1 MSYTFTSGQILTAAD
16 LNAVIAQTAST
27 GTNASSLA
35 TGTVAESVLPYRMN
49 QNVTTTS
56 NVTFANVVI
65 TGNLTVQGVTTS
77 INTANLD
84 ITDLNIT
91 VGKNAANSLQANGG
105 GLTIAGANAQFYYND
120 TSNNMILNLP
130 ISIGNATGNAT
141 LSSINLNVNG
151 AFIANTTGAYH
162 TGTINAASHTVGAT
176 FTANATLV
184 NAAAI
189 NITGQVN
196 TATMYATTTANV
208 GANVQANTTALFI
221 GNSTVNSTISAGNL
235 NVNGAFIANNSG
247 AYHSG
252 TVNAASHTIGTTFIA
267 NTTGAYHTGTINA
280 ASHTTTNSV
289 VNTSQI
295 SIGTVNSTSNGV
307 VANTTAIIIGNSSVS
322 ATINSTAFSGTVL
335 SANNAAYLGGTIA
348 ASYALSSALGSYQT
362 TAGLS
367 ATVATL
373 AANNASYLGGTI
385 ASSFVANA
393 SYGMLQNTSGH
404 FVVAGTG
411 VVVNATGVHVNSTYI
426 GTISANNA
434 TYLGGLPAASYVSS
448 VANINFTSAN
458 IYFGNSTTISNVY
471 FQNNS
476 VVYANNRFGT
486 VNQVLSSNGSAMHW
500 ADVSAVAV
508 NTFTQYSWSNT
519 QTFTNTISFSGNL
532 NISGANSYFSGKATF
547 AANVVLAAGIDVI
560 DSTGARGTAGQVL
573 TSNGAGNL
581 YWSTVS
587 GTAGATYV
595 QNTDSRTLSGN
606 LYFTGANSY
615 FAGKTTHGANLVLNA
630 GIDVI
635 DSLASRGTA
644 GQVLTSN
651 GAGNVYW
658 STISASPSA
667 SYVQNTDSRT
677 LSGNLNFTGTNT
689 YFTSTAY
696 IGGQIVI
703 GAAGDIV
710 LANGSG
716 IQANGVW
723 GTAGQVLTSDGSGND
738 YWAAPTIGAAY
749 VQNTDSRTLSG
760 NLNFTGVNNY
770 FTNIYVGAN
779 VGANATALYVGNST
793 VFANVTAGQLI
804 FSSNSTNTSTINS
817 TSFTGTANNATY
829 LGNVV
834 AASYVQNT
842 DSRTLS
848 GNLNFTGANAYF
860 SSKVTHAANVV
871 LLAGIDVIDST
882 ASRGTA
888 GQVLT
893 SNGTGNVYW
902 STISATP
909 GATYVQNT
917 DSRTLSGNLNFTGVN
932 NYFSTALYVGANV
945 GANATALYVGN
956 STVFAN
962 TTAGQLIFSSNST
975 NTATINSTAF
985 TGTANNALYLSN
997 VAAASYVQN
1006 TDSRTLSGNLNFTG
1020 VNNYF
1025 TNIYVG
1031 ANVVANVTNLFVG
1044 NSTVNTNISAGN
1056 LNVNGAFIA
1065 NTTGAYHT
1073 GTVNAA
1079 SHTVGATFTANATL
1093 VNAAAIN
1100 ITGQVNTATLYA
1112 STSANIASA
1121 VQANATGVY
1130 TTGTVNAASYTV
1142 GATFTANATLV
1153 NAAAINITGQVN
1165 TATLYVT
1172 GNTSV
1177 GNLTIGVPS
1186 SNLDSRLTLVGPSQ
1200 ATVYSISGVSLTQ
1213 GTDIHISGGDTL
1225 STRITQDAYTNS
1237 TSNSY
1242 VAFTGRTAR
1251 GTAASPTQTISGD
1264 ILSQFTG
1271 RGFSNGTLQF
1281 GTSSTGRL
1289 DVIAGENFTDT
1300 SRSTKVV
1307 IYTTAVGAINPT
1319 GIATFDSNTIVFSAN
1334 AFAPTMANGTSNT
1347 SIATTNYVQN
1357 SLLRVYYANGTQAF
1371 P

>member
-27 GTNASSLA
+27 GTNASSLS

-77 INTANLD
+77 INTSNLD

-141 LSSINLNVNG
+141 ISSINLNVNG

-162 TGTINAASHTVGAT
+162 TGIVNAASHTVGSSFIANATGAYHTGTVNAASHTVGAT

-196 TATMYATTTANV
+196 TATLYATTSANV
-208 GANVQANTTALFI
+208 GANLQVNTTALFI

-235 NVNGAFIANNSG
+235 NVNGVFIANNSG
-247 AYHSG
+247 AYHTG
-252 TVNAASHTIGTTFIA
+252 TV
-267 NTTGAYHTGTINA
+267 NA

-295 SIGTVNSTSNGV
+295 SIGTVNSTANGV
-307 VANTTAIIIGNSSVS
+307 VANTTAILIGNSTVN
-322 ATINSTAFSGTVL
+322 ATINSTAFTGTVL

-348 ASYALSSALGSYQT
+348 SSYALSSALGSYQT

-367 ATVATL
+367 ANVATL
-373 AANNASYLGGTI
+373 T
-385 ASSFVANA
+385 
-393 SYGMLQNTSGH
+393 
-404 FVVAGTG
+404 
-411 VVVNATGVHVNSTYI
+411 
-426 GTISANNA
+426 ANNA
-434 TYLGGLPAASYVSS
+434 TYLGGLPAASFVSS
-448 VANINFTSAN
+448 VANINFTGAN

-476 VVYANNRFGT
+476 VLYANNRFGT

-532 NISGANSYFSGKATF
+532 NITGANSYFGSKATF
-547 AANVVLAAGIDVI
+547 AANVVLSAGIDVI

-573 TSNGAGNL
+573 TSNGTGNV

-587 GTAGATYV
+587 GSAGATYV

-615 FAGKTTHGANLVLNA
+615 FGGKTTHAANLVLSS

-635 DSLASRGTA
+635 DSTGARGTV

-658 STISASPSA
+658 STVSAS
-667 SYVQNTDSRT
+667 V
-677 LSGNLNFTGTNT
+677 
-689 YFTSTAY
+689 
-696 IGGQIVI
+696 
-703 GAAGDIV
+703 GA
-710 LANGSG
+710 
-716 IQANGVW
+716 
-723 GTAGQVLTSDGSGND
+723 T
-738 YWAAPTIGAAY
+738 Y

-793 VFANVTAGQLI
+793 VFANVTASQIIL
-804 FSSNSTNTSTINS
+804 SSNSTNTATINS

-829 LGNVV
+829 LGNVA
-834 AASYVQNT
+834 AASYQTTAGLSANVATISANNASYLGGTLAANYVQNT

-848 GNLNFTGANAYF
+848 GNLYFTGANSYF
-860 SSKVTHAANVV
+860 SGKATHAANLV
-871 LLAGIDVIDST
+871 LSAGIDVIDST
-882 ASRGTA
+882 GARGTA

-902 STISATP
+902 STVSASPGATYVQNTDSRTLSGNLYFTGSNSYFAGKATFAANVVLAAGIDFIDSTGSRGTAGQVLTSNGTSNVYWSTVSASP

-962 TTAGQLIFSSNST
+962 VTAGQLIFSSNST

-985 TGTANNALYLSN
+985 TGTANNASYLAN
-997 VAAASYVQN
+997 VAAANYVQN

-1020 VNNYF
+1020 ANQYF
-1025 TNIYVG
+1025 GTALYVG
-1031 ANVVANVTNLFVG
+1031 ANAGINTSAHFVG
-1044 NSTVNTNISAGN
+1044 NSTVFANVTAGQLIFSSN
-1056 LNVNGAFIA
+1056 S
-1065 NTTGAYHT
+1065 T
-1073 GTVNAA
+1073 
-1079 SHTVGATFTANATL
+1079 
-1093 VNAAAIN
+1093 
-1100 ITGQVNTATLYA
+1100 NTAT
-1112 STSANIASA
+1112 I
-1121 VQANATGVY
+1121 
-1130 TTGTVNAASYTV
+1130 
-1142 GATFTANATLV
+1142 
-1153 NAAAINITGQVN
+1153 
-1165 TATLYVT
+1165 
-1172 GNTSV
+1172 
-1177 GNLTIGVPS
+1177 
-1186 SNLDSRLTLVGPSQ
+1186 
-1200 ATVYSISGVSLTQ
+1200 
-1213 GTDIHISGGDTL
+1213 
-1225 STRITQDAYTNS
+1225 NS
-1237 TSNSY
+1237 T
-1242 VAFTGRTAR
+1242 AFTGTANNASYLSNV
-1251 GTAASPTQTISGD
+1251 AASAYVQNTDSRTLSG
-1264 ILSQFTG
+1264 
-1271 RGFSNGTLQF
+1271 
-1281 GTSSTGRL
+1281 
-1289 DVIAGENFTDT
+1289 
-1300 SRSTKVV
+1300 
-1307 IYTTAVGAINPT
+1307 
-1319 GIATFDSNTIVFSAN
+1319 TIVFSAN
-1334 AFAPTMANGTSNT
+1334 LFAPTMANGTSNT
-1347 SIATTNYVQN
+1347 TVATTNYVQN
-1357 SLLRVYYANGTQAF
+1357 SLMRVYYANGTQAF